1 VKPEA
6 GQIYGNRY
14 KLVDRIAIGGMG
26 EVWRAHD
33 EVILRDVAIK
43 ILKPEFMGD
52 PGFLERF
59 RVEARHAARVDHE
72 GIADVYDYGEGSGS
86 AYLVMELVSGDSLAR
101 IIEKRIR
108 LSGVE
113 VLSIIEQ
120 TARALHAAHEDGLVH
135 RDVKPGNLLITP
147 SGKVKI
153 TDFGIARVADQVGL
167 TATGQVMGT
176 VQYLAPE
183 QATGKQATPST
194 DIYSLGIVAYEA
206 LTGRRPFTGESQMVI
221 AMAQINDKPPAM
233 DTDIDQRVQ
242 DLVLSCLA
250 KKPNQR
256 PGSALD
262 LANRAKAL
270 RLQLEGISP
279 TEVYNQDQT
288 PTVLN
293 KTIEEDPKTEPAD
306 KLPVIWPWLALIG
319 LLFTAAA
326 GVMIA
331 IVLSLMSEQQ
341 NEVPIPTFEPSL
353 SPTESPSEEPV
364 QTVVVLL
371 TDVIGKN
378 VADASIFLKERGLLV
393 DAVPGEPL
401 DPEDP
406 RILSVYRADG
416 LGQVA
421 VGSTVKI
428 YYYIQQTTVP
438 APTETTPTPEPTES
452 GEPAPIPV
460 PSFTVSPIPS
470 PTTPGETGS
479 GN

>member
-1 VKPEA
+1 MKPEA

-14 KLVDRIAIGGMG
+14 RLVDRIAIGGMG

-108 LSGVE
+108 LNAVE
-113 VLSIIEQ
+113 VLSIMEQ

-147 SGKVKI
+147 GGKVKI
-153 TDFGIARVADQVGL
+153 TDFGIARVADQVAL

-233 DTDIDQRVQ
+233 GQDIDQRVQ

-262 LANRAKAL
+262 LSNRARAL

-279 TEVYNQDQT
+279 TEVFNQDQT
-288 PTVLN
+288 QTVSTRVIEPNPQTDPTE
-293 KTIEEDPKTEPAD
+293 KPPI
-306 KLPVIWPWLALIG
+306 IWPWLALIG
-319 LLFTAAA
+319 LLFAAAA

-341 NEVPIPTFEPSL
+341 SEVPVPTFEPTVL
-353 SPTESPSEEPV
+353 PTETPTEELTP
-364 QTVVVLL
+364 TVVVLL

-401 DPEDP
+401 DLEDP
-406 RILSVYRADG
+406 RILTIYKADG
-416 LGQVA
+416 LGQVK
-421 VGSTVKI
+421 VGATVKI
-428 YYYIQQTTVP
+428 YYYIQQITL
-438 APTETTPTPEPTES
+438 PTPIESTPGSEPTDGS
-452 GEPAPIPV
+452 SPVPIPLPSSTVVPV
-460 PSFTVSPIPS
+460 PSPS
-470 PTTPGETGS
+470 PTNGS

>member
-1 VKPEA
+1 MKPEA

-14 KLVDRIAIGGMG
+14 RLVDRIAIGGMG

-113 VLSIIEQ
+113 VLSIMEQ

-147 SGKVKI
+147 GGKVKI
-153 TDFGIARVADQVGL
+153 TDFGIARVADQVAL

-233 DTDIDQRVQ
+233 GQDIDQRVQ
-242 DLVLSCLA
+242 DLVLACLA

-262 LANRAKAL
+262 LSNRARAL
-270 RLQLEGISP
+270 RLQLEGVSP
-279 TEVYNQDQT
+279 TEIFNQDQT
-288 PTVLN
+288 PTVR
-293 KTIEEDPKTEPAD
+293 TRVIEPDPKTEPSE
-306 KLPVIWPWLALIG
+306 KPPIIWPWLALIG
-319 LLFTAAA
+319 LLFAAAA

-341 NEVPIPTFEPSL
+341 SEVPVPTFEPTVQ
-353 SPTESPSEEPV
+353 PTETPTEDLTP
-364 QTVVVLL
+364 TVVVLL

-378 VADASIFLKERGLLV
+378 VADASIFLKERGLVV

-401 DPEDP
+401 ELEDP
-406 RILSVYRADG
+406 RILTVYKADG
-416 LGQVA
+416 LGQVK
-421 VGSTVKI
+421 VGATVKI
-428 YYYIQQTTVP
+428 YYYIQQTP
-438 APTETTPTPEPTES
+438 MPDPTESTPGSVPTDTLSPSPTPTPTPT
-452 GEPAPIPV
+452 G
-460 PSFTVSPIPS
+460 
-470 PTTPGETGS
+470 
-479 GN
+479 

>member
-1 VKPEA
+1 MKPEA
-6 GQIYGNRY
+6 GQIYGKRY
-14 KLVDRIAIGGMG
+14 RLVDRIAIGGMG

-120 TARALHAAHEDGLVH
+120 TAKALHAAHEDGLVH

-147 SGKVKI
+147 NGKVKI
-153 TDFGIARVADQVGL
+153 TDFGIARVADQVAL

-183 QATGKQATPST
+183 QATGKPATPST

-233 DTDIDQRVQ
+233 GDEVDKRVQ
-242 DLVLSCLA
+242 DLVMACLA

-256 PGSALD
+256 PGSAMD
-262 LANRAKAL
+262 LSNRARSL
-270 RLQLEGISP
+270 RLQLEGVSP
-279 TEVYNQDQT
+279 TEVFNQDQAAGSIT
-288 PTVLN
+288 N
-293 KTIEEDPKTEPAD
+293 ENEDDPKTQPSD
-306 KLPVIWPWLALIG
+306 QPPIIWPWLVLIG
-319 LLFTAAA
+319 LLFAAA
-326 GVMIA
+326 VGVMIA
-331 IVLSLMSEQQ
+331 IVLSLMTEQS
-341 NEVPIPTFEPSL
+341 NESPIPTFKPSVAAT
-353 SPTESPSEEPV
+353 PTEISEPV
-364 QTVVVLL
+364 ATVVVLL
-371 TDVIGKN
+371 TDIIGTN
-378 VADASIFLKERGLLV
+378 VADASIFLKERGLVV

-401 DPEDP
+401 DPADP
-406 RILSVYRADG
+406 RILSVYKADG
-416 LGQVA
+416 LGQIP

-428 YYYIQQTTVP
+428 YYYIQQATVP
-438 APTETTPTPEPTES
+438 GPTVTAPAPDPTES
-452 GEPAPIPV
+452 STSFPIPV
-460 PSFTVSPIPS
+460 PSFSVTPIPTSS
-470 PTTPGETGS
+470 PSGS
-479 GN
+479 SN